1 MSPLWTEL
9 NVDQSCVSVSQL
21 VSQLANVCWAPTM
34 SQAHDRDY
42 TYTHEQEMGLLPL
55 GADSVGGIRT
65 DKGAIT
71 IQFDK

>member
-1 MSPLWTEL
+1 
-9 NVDQSCVSVSQL
+9 
-21 VSQLANVCWAPTM
+21 M
-34 SQAHDRDY
+34 SQAHDRHY

-55 GADSVGGIRT
+55 GADSLGGIRT